1 MKCVTHKAKAQ
12 VLEEVKPLKTQ
23 KFTPC
28 LVPETIFSG
37 KRFSTLNLIV
47 VKANKKSQFPFPVS

>member
-12 VLEEVKPLKTQ
+12 VLEEEVKPQNST
-23 KFTPC
+23 
-28 LVPETIFSG
+28 PETIFSG
-37 KRFSTLNLIV
+37 EKDFSTLNLIV